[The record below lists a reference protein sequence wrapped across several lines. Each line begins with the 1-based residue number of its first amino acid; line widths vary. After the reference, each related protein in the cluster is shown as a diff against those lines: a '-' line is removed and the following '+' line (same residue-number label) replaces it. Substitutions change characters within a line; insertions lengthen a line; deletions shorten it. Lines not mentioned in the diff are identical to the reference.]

1 MPQKVKKEHAMKKDM
16 KRAEITAFLSMV
28 FVLLVSFVLGI
39 LEVSVIQTSGNI
51 SRLAVDRAL
60 FSIFG
65 EYQNQMFEDYNVFA
79 IDASYGLEPFSEN
92 RLTDR
97 MRYYGTSG
105 IEQEITGIQYLT
117 DDSGQAFREQVL
129 EYMETKYG
137 VSLVRNLTGL
147 TSEWKE
153 ESIQGEKMAEE
164 QAGILDEAKEL
175 RESAGSAVL
184 PGEDS
189 GNTDDSGGS
198 EKSMSDPF
206 TYLEQIEKSGILS
219 VVMPKDMEL
228 SGLKID
234 RMDQASGRNL
244 RRGRG
249 TFPKRQ
255 ETGGLEER
263 LLFNEYVLMNFTN
276 AAQEAPNGTEAV
288 TEQIPETEGRS
299 LAYETEYILEGKDSD
314 KENLEAVLMKLFLI
328 RMALNY
334 TCLLG
339 DKTRQAEVTA
349 LAVAV
354 TTVLLMPEAAE
365 VVKQLILLAWAAGES
380 VVDIRTL
387 LLGKR
392 TALIKKPENWQ
403 LSLSSLLTLGSGTEQ
418 TEGEDVPGGISYK
431 EYLRAFL
438 FLKDAD
444 DVTMRTLDRIEEN
457 LASEHGMKYIRADQC
472 VTKLEVENTAQIFGG
487 LTYTFPAY
495 FGYE

>member
-1 MPQKVKKEHAMKKDM
+1 
-16 KRAEITAFLSMV
+16 
-28 FVLLVSFVLGI
+28 
-39 LEVSVIQTSGNI
+39 
-51 SRLAVDRAL
+51 
-60 FSIFG
+60 
-65 EYQNQMFEDYNVFA
+65 
-79 IDASYGLEPFSEN
+79 
-92 RLTDR
+92 
-97 MRYYGTSG
+97 
-105 IEQEITGIQYLT
+105 
-117 DDSGQAFREQVL
+117 
-129 EYMETKYG
+129 
-137 VSLVRNLTGL
+137 
-147 TSEWKE
+147 
-153 ESIQGEKMAEE
+153 
-164 QAGILDEAKEL
+164 
-175 RESAGSAVL
+175 
-184 PGEDS
+184 
-189 GNTDDSGGS
+189 
-198 EKSMSDPF
+198 
-206 TYLEQIEKSGILS
+206 
-219 VVMPKDMEL
+219 MPKDMEL

-387 LLGKR
+387 LSGKR